1 MDLLQYL
8 GNIHGIE
15 DGKVPQTTADTF
27 LKLVEGYMLR
37 ATHLTE
43 GKTKGPAD
51 SLWCPYMPMYALR
64 TSSESRSSRAVP
76 EWTMCPVWMT

>member
-37 ATHLTE
+37 ATHLN
-43 GKTKGPAD
+43 
-51 SLWCPYMPMYALR
+51 R
-64 TSSESRSSRAVP
+64 R
-76 EWTMCPVWMT
+76 